1 MAISTADQRFACNT
15 VVKKEESQSLYRMD
29 PKLKE
34 IREEIIGQLE
44 KHLKLTQS
52 PEDDLFYYHPS
63 EDRIVLSHALFL
75 VMTASTK
82 GKIAKEK
89 VFLLLRT
96 YQEEMLEAWL
106 TESPDFP
113 ALLHYCNVLYNS
125 LPIIL
130 RAVYNL
136 ATDRNA
142 GKLAATCIVAGGYG
156 GDMAE
161 SQADELLDDMDFYYN
176 KVKCRKI
183 EELLPTLT
191 KLVDEELMVVRGL
204 L

>member
-1 MAISTADQRFACNT
+1 
-15 VVKKEESQSLYRMD
+15 MD
-29 PKLKE
+29 PKRKE

-75 VMTASTK
+75 VMTASVK
-82 GKIAKEK
+82 GKIAKETA
-89 VFLLLRT
+89 FLLLRM

-125 LPIIL
+125 LPTIL
-130 RAVYNL
+130 SAVYNL
-136 ATDRNA
+136 ATDKNA

-161 SQADELLDDMDFYYN
+161 SQADVLLDDIDFYYN

-183 EELLPTLT
+183 EEMLPTLN
-191 KLVDEELMVVRGL
+191 KLVEEEQMVVGAIVRR
-204 L
+204 

>member
-1 MAISTADQRFACNT
+1 
-15 VVKKEESQSLYRMD
+15 MD

-34 IREEIIGQLE
+34 AREEIIGQLE
-44 KHLKLTQS
+44 EHLKLTQS
-52 PEDDLFYYHPS
+52 PEDDLFYHHPS
-63 EDRIVLSHALFL
+63 EDRIVLSHALFW

-82 GKIAKEK
+82 GKIAREK
-89 VFLLLRT
+89 LFLLLRM

-130 RAVYNL
+130 RAVYDI

-161 SQADELLDDMDFYYN
+161 SQADELLDDMDFHYN

-183 EELLPTLT
+183 EQLMPTLSE
-191 KLVDEELMVVRGL
+191 LVEGELMVVGAIVRR
-204 L
+204 